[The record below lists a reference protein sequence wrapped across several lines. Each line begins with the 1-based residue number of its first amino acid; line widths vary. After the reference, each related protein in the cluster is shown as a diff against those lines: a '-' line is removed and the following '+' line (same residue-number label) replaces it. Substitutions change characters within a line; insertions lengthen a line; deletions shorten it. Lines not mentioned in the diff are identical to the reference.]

1 MVTFGCTR
9 LVFVR
14 LVRRHV
20 LNAIKRTRVNP
31 RLKYSQKKTS
41 RGELTKLKIRTNY
54 KSGSAENWPDCALNN
69 NNEIHKKGRIT
80 IKLHIAM
87 RYS

>member
-9 LVFVR
+9 FVFVR

-20 LNAIKRTRVNP
+20 LNEIKRTRINP
-31 RLKYSQKKTS
+31 RLKYSQKKAS

-54 KSGSAENWPDCALNN
+54 KSGSAENWPECALYND
-69 NNEIHKKGRIT
+69 K
-80 IKLHIAM
+80 
-87 RYS
+87 